1 MVSTM
6 SVKIIGYANTNES
19 TKNKPCY
26 IPLFLERISA
36 GFPSPAQDYVEQSLD
51 LNELCIKQP
60 TATFFVRVEGDSM
73 IEAGI
78 HPGDI
83 LVVDRSIQAE
93 QGDIVIASVH
103 GEFTVKE
110 LQLKP
115 QLKLN
120 PRNEQYSSI
129 TIGEGD
135 ELIMSLGIKMG
146 VPVFQIKAEMQRHGI
161 LAFSSNYALYADL
174 SSRVMR
180 TLEEMAPRV
189 EVYSID
195 EAFLDLTGIESAI
208 SLVEFGQQVRERI
221 GHWIGITVC
230 VGIAPTKTL
239 AKLANHAAKKYPATQ
254 GVVDLTN
261 PDRQRRL
268 LALVP
273 VDDVWGVGRRLS
285 KRLNALGITTAL
297 DLANAS
303 PRAIRDQFSVVL
315 ERTVRELN
323 GESCI
328 ELEEIPPTKKQIVCS
343 RSFGAKVTQFEL
355 LREAVCEYATR
366 ATEKLRKEQQQAKVM
381 TVFIRTSPFK
391 DNEPQYS
398 NSASGELL
406 IPSCD
411 TRDFIELANHL
422 LKRIWKDG
430 FRYAKAGVMLSDFYD
445 PGMFQPGLFDDV
457 STRSNSQQ
465 LMSVLD
471 TINQSGAGKVFFAG
485 QGTKKDWSMKR
496 EHLSPAYT
504 TRWDQLPR
512 VK

>member
-1 MVSTM
+1 MWCETCAVSRDDPM
-6 SVKIIGYANTNES
+6 PVFALVDCNNFYASCE
-19 TKNKPCY
+19 K
-26 IPLFLERISA
+26 LFR
-36 GFPSPAQDYVEQSLD
+36 PD
-51 LNELCIKQP
+51 LKDTPVVVLSNNDGCVV
-60 TATFFVRVEGDSM
+60 ARSR
-73 IEAGI
+73 EA
-78 HPGDI
+78 
-83 LVVDRSIQAE
+83 
-93 QGDIVIASVH
+93 
-103 GEFTVKE
+103 
-110 LQLKP
+110 
-115 QLKLN
+115 KL
-120 PRNEQYSSI
+120 
-129 TIGEGD
+129 
-135 ELIMSLGIKMG
+135 LGIKMG
-146 VPVFQIKAEMQRHGI
+146 VPVFQIKSEMQRHGI

-398 NSASGELL
+398 NSASGELV

-504 TRWDQLPR
+504 THWDQLPR

>member
-1 MVSTM
+1 MWSPMWCETCAVSRDYPM
-6 SVKIIGYANTNES
+6 PVFALVDCNNFYASCE
-19 TKNKPCY
+19 K
-26 IPLFLERISA
+26 LFR
-36 GFPSPAQDYVEQSLD
+36 PD
-51 LNELCIKQP
+51 LKDTPVVVLSNNDGCVV
-60 TATFFVRVEGDSM
+60 ARSR
-73 IEAGI
+73 EA
-78 HPGDI
+78 
-83 LVVDRSIQAE
+83 
-93 QGDIVIASVH
+93 
-103 GEFTVKE
+103 
-110 LQLKP
+110 
-115 QLKLN
+115 KL
-120 PRNEQYSSI
+120 
-129 TIGEGD
+129 
-135 ELIMSLGIKMG
+135 LGIKMG

-285 KRLNALGITTAL
+285 KRLNALGIATAL

-343 RSFGAKVTQFEL
+343 RSFGAKVTHFEL

-366 ATEKLRKEQQQAKVM
+366 ATEKLRKEQQQAKVL

-471 TINQSGAGKVFFAG
+471 TINQSGVGKVFFAG

-496 EHLSPAYT
+496 EYLSPAYT